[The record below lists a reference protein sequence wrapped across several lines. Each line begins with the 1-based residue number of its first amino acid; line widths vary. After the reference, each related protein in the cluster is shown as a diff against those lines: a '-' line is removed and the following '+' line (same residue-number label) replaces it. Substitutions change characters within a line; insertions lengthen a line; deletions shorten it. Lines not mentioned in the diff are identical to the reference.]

1 MPISLDKAIDCFIG
15 FMADQVAQIPKLG
28 DRFLGYAALG
38 SLKSNPEILA
48 GRVQPWLEMSGML
61 SNGQLDLAAAKA
73 ALEMAFANVPKVSYF
88 GFSFTDEDAKA
99 LLAKLRGLASADT
112 EAD

>member
-1 MPISLDKAIDCFIG
+1 MPISLDKAVEGFIG

-38 SLKSNPEILA
+38 SIKSNPDILV
-48 GRVQPWLEMSGML
+48 GRVKPWLEMSGML
-61 SNGQLDLAAAKA
+61 SNGQIDLASAKA
-73 ALEMAFANVPKVSYF
+73 ALDMAFANVPKVSYF
-88 GFSFTDEDAKA
+88 GFTFTDEDAKT

-112 EAD
+112 EVD